1 MALERYAAAVL
12 ADGPIGYWRLG
23 EAPGAMTAVD
33 ASGHGN
39 HGEYSAGGIT
49 LGLSG
54 FKGGDTAAL
63 FDGLMGRIVV
73 PNSKALNPHQL
84 TMEAK
89 INWSGPN
96 PGPVQYTQR
105 ILEKSSY
112 EQRAEYALTINGGDG
127 HVVVEFR
134 VRTALNGLDI
144 NVSARSRSE
153 VPQGVETHVVAT
165 FDGQEIRIYFNGM
178 LDGQTG
184 LGANA
189 GDLLLKFPSPPPPSL
204 DGYLGIGN
212 QTYPSRPRPFHG
224 LIDEVA
230 LYATALSAERVLAHY
245 QAQFAER
252 VTFQYAVKFVC
263 GESPGRVVAP
273 GTYFTA
279 INVHNP
285 TYKEI
290 GFRVKVAIG
299 MPGLK
304 PGPVS
309 EFVSAG
315 LGPDEALEI
324 DCSDIFKISGV
335 DARFLKGFVVIETEG
350 TELDVVAVYSA
361 AGRDGPISTMHTERV
376 PPRRREE
383 RVDKA

>member
-63 FDGLMGRIVV
+63 
-73 PNSKALNPHQL
+73 
-84 TMEAK
+84 
-89 INWSGPN
+89 
-96 PGPVQYTQR
+96 
-105 ILEKSSY
+105 
-112 EQRAEYALTINGGDG
+112 
-127 HVVVEFR
+127 
-134 VRTALNGLDI
+134 
-144 NVSARSRSE
+144 
-153 VPQGVETHVVAT
+153 
-165 FDGQEIRIYFNGM
+165 
-178 LDGQTG
+178 
-184 LGANA
+184 
-189 GDLLLKFPSPPPPSL
+189 
-204 DGYLGIGN
+204 
-212 QTYPSRPRPFHG
+212 
-224 LIDEVA
+224 
-230 LYATALSAERVLAHY
+230 
-245 QAQFAER
+245 
-252 VTFQYAVKFVC
+252 
-263 GESPGRVVAP
+263 
-273 GTYFTA
+273 
-279 INVHNP
+279 
-285 TYKEI
+285 KEI
-290 GFRVKVAIG
+290 GFRVQVAIG

-335 DARFLKGFVVIETEG
+335 DARFLKGFVVIEAEG

-361 AGRDGPISTMHTERV
+361 AGRDGPITTMHTERV

-383 RVDKA
+383 RVGKA